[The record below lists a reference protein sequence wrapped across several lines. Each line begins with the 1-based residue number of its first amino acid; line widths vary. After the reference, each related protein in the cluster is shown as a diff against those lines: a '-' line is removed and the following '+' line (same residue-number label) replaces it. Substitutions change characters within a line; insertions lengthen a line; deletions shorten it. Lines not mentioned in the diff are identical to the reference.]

1 MIDGKGSGEA
11 VDNIMFS
18 VTLFSTT
25 GLVVGHQWCG
35 ISMKGGTNLY
45 RLASGTLVAIRYDL
59 DPTEHLWDFV
69 FQFILRHQVAP
80 QTVQEL
86 SNAPGGHPPGQQL
99 SH

>member
-1 MIDGKGSGEA
+1 MSIY
-11 VDNIMFS
+11 
-18 VTLFSTT
+18 
-25 GLVVGHQWCG
+25 

-59 DPTEHLWDFV
+59 DPTAHLWDFV

-80 QTVQEL
+80 QTVHEL